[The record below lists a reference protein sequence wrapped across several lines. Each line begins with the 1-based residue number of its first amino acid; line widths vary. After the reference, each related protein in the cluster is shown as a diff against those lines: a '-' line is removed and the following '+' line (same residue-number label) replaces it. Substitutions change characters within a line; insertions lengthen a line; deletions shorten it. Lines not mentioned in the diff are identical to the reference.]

1 MELFNTL
8 LAVGGLVISLA
19 TGIGAWMDKYDR
31 RDSSSSGYSPSDWRV
46 RSTSSGLPARREQ
59 VWGRLLQAKFE
70 QDVAA
75 FQAAR
80 AMVDLAQQMRSSEK
94 K

>member
-1 MELFNTL
+1 MELFNAL
-8 LAVGGLVISLA
+8 LAVGGLVVSLA
-19 TGIGAWMDKYDR
+19 SGIGAWMDKYNR
-31 RDSSSSGYSPSDWRV
+31 QDSSSTGYSPSDWRV
-46 RSTSSGLPARREQ
+46 HSASSGLPARREQ

-80 AMVDLAQQMRSSEK
+80 AMVDLARQVRSEEK